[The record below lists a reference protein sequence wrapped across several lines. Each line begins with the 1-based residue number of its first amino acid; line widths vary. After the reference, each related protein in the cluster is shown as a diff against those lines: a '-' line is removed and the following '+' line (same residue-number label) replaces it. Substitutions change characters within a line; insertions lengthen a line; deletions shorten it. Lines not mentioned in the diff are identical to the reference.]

1 MHSTSSRARPIE
13 FVSADAGHVIA
24 SVGVGS
30 RGTVLHRPPDIAGKW
45 PCRQKKLW
53 IDIGRFPKIDINR
66 ANDSPKGGKSFL
78 HGLGGPL
85 SMETFGWIDMDV
97 LPILIPTLSGP
108 AGPRLDLAKRCPSFG
123 ITFFRDCFQPIP
135 SQEHYSIEVF
145 DIPST
150 NGKKRNR

>member
-1 MHSTSSRARPIE
+1 
-13 FVSADAGHVIA
+13 
-24 SVGVGS
+24 
-30 RGTVLHRPPDIAGKW
+30 
-45 PCRQKKLW
+45 
-53 IDIGRFPKIDINR
+53 
-66 ANDSPKGGKSFL
+66 
-78 HGLGGPL
+78 
-85 SMETFGWIDMDV
+85 METFGWIDMDV

-150 NGKKRNR
+150 NGKKEIDDKSPTKLPPKRKEAGRNRQVTSPCLFNGYSALRALLPATVGVAICHLDHLQFGCAPSNLRISAKL